1 MNTDIQ
7 PDMFLA
13 LVIDAAIAAGDAALA
28 VYEQDFAV
36 EEKDDHSPLTLADRR
51 SHEIIADALKKTE
64 IPVLSEEGRDIPH
77 AERKNWPA
85 LWIVDPLD
93 GTKEF
98 VKKNGE
104 FTVNIA
110 LVRGGRPVLG
120 VIYVPVT
127 GMLYFAADGSGA
139 FSALRSRIPAGY
151 GENLAVLMGSAD
163 RLPVERASERPF
175 TIMGSRS
182 HATPELSAYVEEL
195 KKQHPDAEFIS
206 AGSSLKFCRVAE
218 GAADIYPRM
227 GPTME
232 WDTAAGQAIAEMAG
246 AVVLNWD
253 TAKPLAYNKP
263 ELTNPWFVVKRGG
276 A

>member
-7 PDMFLA
+7 PDTFLP

-36 EEKDDHSPLTLADRR
+36 EEKADHSPLTLADRR
-51 SHEIIADALKKTE
+51 SHEIIASALKKTE

-77 AERKNWPA
+77 AERQNWPA

-98 VKKNGE
+98 VNKNGE

-110 LVRGGRPVLG
+110 LVRADRPVLG
-120 VIYVPVT
+120 VIFVPVT
-127 GMLYFAADGSGA
+127 GMLYFAADGIGA
-139 FSALRSRIPAGY
+139 YSALRARIPAGY
-151 GENLAVLMGSAD
+151 EENLAVLMGSAD
-163 RLPVERASERPF
+163 RLPLERALERPF

-182 HATPELSAYVEEL
+182 HPTPELAAYVEEL
-195 KKQHPDAEFIS
+195 KKQHPGADFIS

-246 AVVLNWD
+246 AVVHDWN
-253 TAKPLAYNKP
+253 TEKPLAYNKP
-263 ELTNPWFVVKRGG
+263 ELTNPWFVVKRRVV
-276 A
+276 